1 MAQSPGTQP
10 TLGEWQLLSWFITC
24 GLMGKIRGTVMD
36 GGATAP
42 GVMGAPKA
50 EPERGPLLQE
60 WGAVGG
66 VVGSSSIDYF
76 PPGAIVGDDKAL
88 GKGSEYPSW
97 RSGPQERVGSGPGW
111 AWPQEQCHSRGEAW
125 E

>member
-10 TLGEWQLLSWFITC
+10 VLGECQLLSWFITC
-24 GLMGKIRGTVMD
+24 GPMGKTRVMG

-60 WGAVGG
+60 WGAVGWG
-66 VVGSSSIDYF
+66 VGSSSIDYF
-76 PPGAIVGDDKAL
+76 PSGAIVGDDKAL
-88 GKGSEYPSW
+88 GKGPEYRKLEVRAAGEGRW
-97 RSGPQERVGSGPGW
+97 RP
-111 AWPQEQCHSRGEAW
+111 
-125 E
+125 